1 MADNLSCH
9 DFADTYANLI
19 GMNTFCKTR
28 WAGHWPG
35 TTQQQSQISVT
46 DGSTS
51 PILGNDEE
59 SILRQHQLQQQHQQQ
74 QANQIC
80 TIDHQQLQQQL
91 QQQLSVEQLQLLSHL
106 QVSFFFSLS
115 FKRLIILLFQLEST
129 QCVSVHHSNISD

>member
-1 MADNLSCH
+1 MAENLSCH

-35 TTQQQSQISVT
+35 TTQQSQISVT

-59 SILRQHQLQQQHQQQ
+59 SIQRQHQLQQQHQQQ

-106 QVSFFFSLS
+106 QVNFLFFFSLFQI
-115 FKRLIILLFQLEST
+115 FKFLFF
-129 QCVSVHHSNISD
+129 

>member
-1 MADNLSCH
+1 MAANLSCH

-19 GMNTFCKTR
+19 GMNAFCKTR

-59 SILRQHQLQQQHQQQ
+59 SIQRQHQLQQQHLQQQ

-80 TIDHQQLQQQL
+80 TMDHQQLQQQL

-106 QVSFFFSLS
+106 QVNNFNFIFFTKCL
-115 FKRLIILLFQLEST
+115 
-129 QCVSVHHSNISD
+129 C

>member
-1 MADNLSCH
+1 MAANLSCH

-19 GMNTFCKTR
+19 GMNSFCKTR

-35 TTQQQSQISVT
+35 TTQQQSQISIT
-46 DGSTS
+46 DGSIS

-59 SILRQHQLQQQHQQQ
+59 SIQRQHQLQQQLQQQ

-106 QVSFFFSLS
+106 QVELIFNFFF
-115 FKRLIILLFQLEST
+115 
-129 QCVSVHHSNISD
+129 